1 MSLFQLKNVL
11 EVDFG
16 GTWFKKKLIVIPSPE
31 AQHGKN
37 WFFLET
43 FIRYDMHD
51 QYCGTNKFSY
61 AIVSYHFLEET

>member
-16 GTWFKKKLIVIPSPE
+16 GTCFKKINIQHHQIEAKHGKLI
-31 AQHGKN
+31 
-37 WFFLET
+37 FLET